1 MFGGYVTLVELVPK
15 INSQKLELS
24 VFGHSFTYCL
34 INDEAKVFVFLDTPT
49 YPATLR
55 GFFGVYEKNY
65 GDFLKIFKGVVWVA
79 ESRLKRSNE
88 LWFSDLIISD
98 LPGLVNSLNF
108 PGGVCVSVSK
118 DPGVRLLLLRR
129 LAALSKKALKQDN
142 LMLRLQSSEMQKK
155 IHKLVLGKVLALAGS
170 RESLK
175 NLCNLV
181 RASSTIELKWV
192 VCKTADAEELAG
204 LVKPPR
210 MCFWDKF
217 LGFRNK
223 ILFNEELISEIIKLP
238 SPSLHKVGFTR
249 ESLLPAVSPN
259 RGGLKTF
266 RIGVLE
272 DGSEFRVSVDDLYR
286 HAYVIG
292 QTGSGKTTLLKLLTH
307 RLAEL
312 GGASL
317 VVIDPHGDMARE
329 LAEEISES
337 AYLHPIKSPFAIN
350 PLDLP
355 KAEDRDH
362 AVTIAVDVLLG
373 VFREVLKLMETAVN
387 VKYLLQVILRTLY
400 SKSDSP
406 TMANLHDVILALYEG
421 ELDLDVGDLEWDRQ
435 LLALRRMHD
444 QTFISALSRLE
455 PYARDKLLLKLTS
468 KTTLRFDEIMSPG
481 HVTLFAVP
489 KSDLGESLA
498 RLVASTILMKLWF
511 EVLARARLG
520 IERTPVFAIIDEFQF
535 VSDLPIIDTV
545 LSEARKYGL
554 HLIIAHQHTSQL
566 PRSLLQSVL
575 TNCAMKIVFMVG
587 GHDVKKLSL
596 IDAGF
601 TESLSKVLTGLTT
614 GKAVVKIAARPGEQQ
629 PPPTIV
635 SVDFLQYTPKRKNV
649 YTNAYDPGEP
659 SKTDLKSLL
668 NPVLKYVE
676 IPKPLSLRALYE
688 TYRTREVS
696 VVDLATRLGA
706 PRRDVEDVISELV
719 ARGFVSVERR
729 GNKRVVRY
737 VKGLLKGLRVVAPSA
752 EGLRLAKKVM
762 LKYLS
767 RGYYVAP
774 ARNEPGLEKPDL
786 IAIPVDKASWRPLY
800 TEAVAVEIES
810 CNELETHREQVVRNW
825 IKSSVKDFKEI
836 HSWTWEECYEKLQTL
851 YQRQPTNVREKVKIF
866 KVKKKLVS
874 NKLS

>member
-1 MFGGYVTLVELVPK
+1 LFEGCVTLVELVPR

-34 INDEAKVFVFLDTPT
+34 ISNETRVSVFLETLT

-55 GFFGVYEKNY
+55 GFFGVYERSY
-65 GDFLKIFKGVVWVA
+65 GDLLKTFKGVVWVA

-98 LPGLVNSLNF
+98 LPGLINSLSF
-108 PGGVCVSVSK
+108 PGGVCVSVSR
-118 DPGVRLLLLRR
+118 DPRVRLLLLKR
-129 LAALSKKALKQDN
+129 LATLSKKASKQENLTLK
-142 LMLRLQSSEMQKK
+142 LQSSEMLKK
-155 IHKLVLGKVLALAGS
+155 IHKLVLGKVLVLAGS
-170 RESLK
+170 RGDLK
-175 NLCNLV
+175 NLCDLV
-181 RASSTIELKWV
+181 RASSTVELKWV
-192 VCKTADAEELAG
+192 LRRTADPEVLAS

-210 MCFWDKF
+210 VCFWDKL

-223 ILFNEELISEIIKLP
+223 TLLNEEVISEIIKLP
-238 SPSLHKVGFTR
+238 NPSLHRVGFTR
-249 ESLLPAVSPN
+249 ESPLPAVSPS

-272 DGSEFRVSVDDLYR
+272 DGSEFRVGVDDLYR

-312 GGASL
+312 GSASL

-329 LAEEISES
+329 LAEEIPES
-337 AYLHPIKSPFAIN
+337 TYLHPIKSPFAIN

-421 ELDLDVGDLEWDRQ
+421 ELDLDVGDPEWGRQ
-435 LLALRRMHD
+435 LSALRRMHD

-468 KTTLRFDEIMSPG
+468 KTTIRFDEIMSPG
-481 HVTLFAVP
+481 HITLFAVP
-489 KSDLGESLA
+489 KSDLGENLA

-520 IERTPVFAIIDEFQF
+520 IKRTPVFAVVDEFQF

-566 PRSLLQSVL
+566 PRNLLQSVL
-575 TNCAMKIVFMVG
+575 TNCAVKIVFMVG
-587 GHDVKKLSL
+587 GHDVRKLSL

-601 TESLSKVLTGLTT
+601 TESLSKVLTSLTT

-635 SVDFLQYTPKRKNV
+635 LIDFLQHVPKRKNIC
-649 YTNAYDPGEP
+649 TNAYDPGEP

-676 IPKPLSLRALYE
+676 VPKPLSLQALYE
-688 TYRTREVS
+688 TYKAREVS
-696 VVDLATRLGA
+696 VIDLATRLGA
-706 PRRDVEDVISELV
+706 QRKEVEDVISELA

-729 GNKRVVRY
+729 GNKRVVKY
-737 VKGLLKGLRVVAPSA
+737 VKGLFKGLKTVAPST
-752 EGLRLAKKVM
+752 EGLRLAKKVL

-767 RGYYVAP
+767 RGYYVVPVKNA
-774 ARNEPGLEKPDL
+774 PGLEKPDL
-786 IAIPVDKASWRPLY
+786 IAIPVDKSSWRPLY
-800 TEAVAVEIES
+800 AEAVAVEVES

-825 IKSSVKDFKEI
+825 IKSSVKDFKEV

-851 YQRQPTNVREKVKIF
+851 YQRQPAEVRGKVRVF
-866 KVKKKLVS
+866 KVGRKRAQRS
-874 NKLS
+874 

>member
-1 MFGGYVTLVELVPK
+1 MLVELVPR

-34 INDEAKVFVFLDTPT
+34 ISDGTKVLVFLDTPAHL
-49 YPATLR
+49 ATLR

-65 GDFLKIFKGVVWVA
+65 GDLLKIFRGVAWVA

-98 LPGLVNSLNF
+98 LPGLIDSLSF
-108 PGGVCVSVSK
+108 SGGVCVSVSK
-118 DPGVRLLLLRR
+118 DPRVRLLLLRR
-129 LAALSKKALKQDN
+129 LAALSKKALIRGDS
-142 LMLRLQSSEMQKK
+142 MFRLQYSEMLKK
-155 IHKLVLGKVLALAGS
+155 IHALVLGKVLALAGS

-175 NLCNLV
+175 NLCDLV
-181 RASSTIELKWV
+181 KASSSIELKWV
-192 VCKTADAEELAG
+192 TRKIANAEELAG
-204 LVKPPR
+204 LVRPPR
-210 MCFWDKF
+210 VCFWDKI
-217 LGFRNK
+217 LGLRNK
-223 ILFNEELISEIIKLP
+223 ILLNEELISEIIKLP
-238 SPSLHKVGFTR
+238 NPSLHKVGFTR
-249 ESLLPAVSPN
+249 ESLLPAVSPS
-259 RGGLKTF
+259 RRGLKTF

-272 DGSEFRVSVDDLYR
+272 DGSEFRIGVDDLYR
-286 HAYVIG
+286 HAYVVG

-312 GGASL
+312 GSASL

-329 LAEEISES
+329 LAEEISRS
-337 AYLHPIKSPFAIN
+337 TYLHPIKSPFAIN

-373 VFREVLKLMETAVN
+373 IFREILKLMETAVN
-387 VKYLLQVILRTLY
+387 VKYLLQVILRVLY
-400 SKSDSP
+400 SKLDSP
-406 TMANLHDVILALYEG
+406 TMANLHDIILALYEG
-421 ELDLDVGDLEWDRQ
+421 ELDLDVGDPEWGRQ
-435 LLALRRMHD
+435 LSALRRMHD

-468 KTTLRFDEIMSPG
+468 KTTVRFDEIMSPG

-511 EVLARARLG
+511 EVLTRARLG
-520 IERTPVFAIIDEFQF
+520 VEKTPVFTVIDEFQF
-535 VSDLPIIDTV
+535 VSELPIIDTV

-554 HLIIAHQHTSQL
+554 HLIISHQHTSQL
-566 PRSLLQSVL
+566 PRNLLQSVL
-575 TNCAMKIVFMVG
+575 TNCAMKIVFTVG
-587 GHDVKKLSL
+587 GYDVKKLSL

-601 TESLSKVLTGLTT
+601 TKPLSKVLTGLTT
-614 GKAVVKIAARPGEQQ
+614 GKAVVKISARPGEQQ
-629 PPPTIV
+629 PPPTVV
-635 SVDFLQYTPKRKNV
+635 SVDFPQHVLRRRNI

-668 NPVLKYVE
+668 NPALKYVDV
-676 IPKPLSLRALYE
+676 PKPLSLQALYE
-688 TYRTREVS
+688 TYKTKEVS
-696 VVDLATRLGA
+696 VVDLAARLGA
-706 PRRDVEDVISELV
+706 PRRDVEDVISEL
-719 ARGFVSVERR
+719 AAHGLVSVERR
-729 GNKRVVRY
+729 GNERVVKY
-737 VKGLLKGLRVVAPSA
+737 VKGFFEDLRTVAPSV
-752 EGLRLAKKVM
+752 EGLRLAKKVV

-767 RGYYVAP
+767 RGYYVTP
-774 ARNEPGLEKPDL
+774 TKNEPGLERPDL
-786 IAIPVDKASWRPLY
+786 VAIPVDKASWRPLY

-825 IKSSVKDFKEI
+825 VKSSVRDFKEV

-851 YQRQPTNVREKVKIF
+851 YWRQPVDVRKKVKIF
-866 KVKKKLVS
+866 KARTENFVS
-874 NKLS
+874 SKSS

>member
-1 MFGGYVTLVELVPK
+1 MPK

-34 INDEAKVFVFLDTPT
+34 INDGTKVFVFLDTLT

-55 GFFGVYEKNY
+55 GFFGVYEKSY
-65 GDFLKIFKGVVWVA
+65 EDFLKIFKGVVWVA
-79 ESRLKRSNE
+79 ESRLKRSSE

-98 LPGLVNSLNF
+98 LPGLINSLNF

-175 NLCNLV
+175 NLCDLV

-210 MCFWDKF
+210 TCFWDKF

-238 SPSLHKVGFTR
+238 NPSLHKVDFTR

-329 LAEEISES
+329 LAEEISGS
-337 AYLHPIKSPFAIN
+337 TYLHPIKSPFAIN

-387 VKYLLQVILRTLY
+387 VKYLLQVILRALY

-421 ELDLDVGDLEWDRQ
+421 ELDLDVGDPEWGRQ
-435 LLALRRMHD
+435 LSALRRMHD

-468 KTTLRFDEIMSPG
+468 KTTVRFDEIMSPG

-511 EVLARARLG
+511 EVLTRARLG
-520 IERTPVFAIIDEFQF
+520 IERTPVFAVVDEFQF

-575 TNCAMKIVFMVG
+575 TNCAVKIVFMVG

-601 TESLSKVLTGLTT
+601 TESLSKVLTSLTT

-629 PPPTIV
+629 PPPTMVLI
-635 SVDFLQYTPKRKNV
+635 DFLQHIPKRKNI

-659 SKTDLKSLL
+659 GKTDLKSLL

-676 IPKPLSLRALYE
+676 VPKPLSLQALYE
-688 TYRTREVS
+688 TYKTKEVS

-706 PRRDVEDVISELV
+706 PRRDVEDVISELA

-729 GNKRVVRY
+729 GNKRVVKY
-737 VKGLLKGLRVVAPSA
+737 VRGLFKGLKTAAPSL

-786 IAIPVDKASWRPLY
+786 IAIPVDKASWRTLY

-825 IKSSVKDFKEI
+825 IKSSVRDFKEI

-851 YQRQPTNVREKVKIF
+851 YQRQPANVREKVKIF
-866 KVKKKLVS
+866 KAKKKKLVS
-874 NKLS
+874 SELS